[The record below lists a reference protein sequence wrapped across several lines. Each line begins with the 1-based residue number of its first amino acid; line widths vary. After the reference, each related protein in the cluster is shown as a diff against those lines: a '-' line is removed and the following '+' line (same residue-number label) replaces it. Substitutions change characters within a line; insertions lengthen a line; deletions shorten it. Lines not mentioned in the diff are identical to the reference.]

1 MKIKNYPGLH
11 FQGTNFAPVED
22 TLATEEALS
31 ITINDIPFTITMRT
45 PGQETE
51 LIRGL
56 LFTEGIY
63 TDPVCHPLTE
73 TTGVNEEG
81 YITSMNVVLPENKIR
96 KEFSGSRSMMS
107 VSSCGLCGKTT
118 LEEPDVTD
126 GIHENGMLDPSIIN
140 MVFKRMNEVQET
152 FQRSGGTHA
161 SGAFTLDGRLL
172 SMQEDIGRHNA
183 ADKVIGD
190 LLNRNILPVCKILT
204 VSGRLSFEIVSKAR
218 MAGIPF
224 LASVS
229 APSSLAVETAD
240 KAGMTLMAFC
250 RQHRLTVYT
259 HPERVLHA
267 EPVQVNR

>member
-11 FQGTNFAPVED
+11 FEGTNAFPVED
-22 TLATEEALS
+22 ALATEEALS
-31 ITINDIPFTITMRT
+31 IAINDIPFTITMRT
-45 PGQETE
+45 PGQEAE

-56 LFTEGIY
+56 LFTEGLY
-63 TDPVCHPLTE
+63 TDPVHHPLTE
-73 TTGVNEEG
+73 TTAVNEKG
-81 YITSMNVVLPENKIR
+81 YITSMNVILPENKIL
-96 KEFSGSRSMMS
+96 KEFSGSRSLMS

-126 GIHENGMLDPSIIN
+126 GIHEKGLLDPAMIAF
-140 MVFKRMNEVQET
+140 VFNRMNDSQET
-152 FQRSGGTHA
+152 FRRSGGTHA

-172 SMQEDIGRHNA
+172 SLQEDIGRHNA
-183 ADKVIGD
+183 VDKVIGD
-190 LLNRNILPVCKILT
+190 LLNRNLLPLCKILT
-204 VSGRLSFEIVSKAR
+204 VSGRLSYEIVSKAR

-240 KAGMTLMAFC
+240 KAGITLMAFC
-250 RQHRLTVYT
+250 RQDRLTVYS